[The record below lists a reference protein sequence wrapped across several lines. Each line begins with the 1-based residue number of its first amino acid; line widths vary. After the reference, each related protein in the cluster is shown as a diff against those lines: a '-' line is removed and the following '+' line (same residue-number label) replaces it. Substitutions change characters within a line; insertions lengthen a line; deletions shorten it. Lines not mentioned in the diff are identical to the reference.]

1 MYFYAVFGK
10 DGEFVDRIV
19 YFDII
24 AVPIYAIILYATF
37 VRKMIT
43 GTSNRAF
50 TYLLTA
56 SLITAVCSLATNLLG
71 VVLPLNNAEVFLV
84 TLFTSLYYVFHV
96 LVPILYLMFLFAETR
111 LWYQMTQKK
120 KLLFVFAPYML
131 ALLSVVANLFNGMI
145 FSVDSETGYH
155 RGSFVFIFYILAVVY
170 VLWGT
175 VFIILRR
182 KMFSRAKW
190 VSLISMYI
198 INVAAVI
205 IQFIFPRLL
214 IEMIMTALVE
224 LYIVLIIMRPE
235 DYMDQRAGLPNFRAY
250 KNEITKIT
258 ATNVRGTILIMRF
271 INAREMQRYMGDE
284 KYFGFIRMTAS
295 RIREYCSRKKL
306 LFDMYFEQPG
316 RIYIISDN
324 YDFDFEKGARE
335 LFSELMDNI
344 LEIESRGVKIIPRF
358 CEIRYPEDIRDVGT
372 IVNIGQQ
379 FHRIIPFDQFYTRA
393 KEIIDSP
400 LFRIRNNMDL
410 ILNRA
415 ITEKKFEMYYQP
427 IYSVKEKRFVSAE
440 ALIRL
445 NDEEFGFISPAVFI
459 PAAERRGLMVPIGDF
474 VLESVFGFISKNDF
488 RELGLSYVELNLS
501 VAQCVQGDLAEK
513 ILALEKKYHVNPERV
528 NLEITET
535 TYENIGET
543 TDANIRILSENGF
556 SFSLDDYGTGYSN
569 MQRISRL
576 PLKIIKIDKTLV
588 DDIRNR
594 AGLSVMQ
601 NTVCMLKDIHKE
613 IVCEGVETAE
623 QLNQLSSLGVD
634 FIQGYYF
641 SKPLPEDK
649 FVSFIK
655 EHNPV
660 QTV

>member
-1 MYFYAVFGK
+1 
-10 DGEFVDRIV
+10 
-19 YFDII
+19 
-24 AVPIYAIILYATF
+24 
-37 VRKMIT
+37 
-43 GTSNRAF
+43 
-50 TYLLTA
+50 
-56 SLITAVCSLATNLLG
+56 
-71 VVLPLNNAEVFLV
+71 
-84 TLFTSLYYVFHV
+84 
-96 LVPILYLMFLFAETR
+96 
-111 LWYQMTQKK
+111 
-120 KLLFVFAPYML
+120 
-131 ALLSVVANLFNGMI
+131 
-145 FSVDSETGYH
+145 
-155 RGSFVFIFYILAVVY
+155 
-170 VLWGT
+170 
-175 VFIILRR
+175 
-182 KMFSRAKW
+182 
-190 VSLISMYI
+190 
-198 INVAAVI
+198 
-205 IQFIFPRLL
+205 
-214 IEMIMTALVE
+214 
-224 LYIVLIIMRPE
+224 
-235 DYMDQRAGLPNFRAY
+235 
-250 KNEITKIT
+250 
-258 ATNVRGTILIMRF
+258 
-271 INAREMQRYMGDE
+271 
-284 KYFGFIRMTAS
+284 
-295 RIREYCSRKKL
+295 
-306 LFDMYFEQPG
+306 
-316 RIYIISDN
+316 
-324 YDFDFEKGARE
+324 
-335 LFSELMDNI
+335 
-344 LEIESRGVKIIPRF
+344 
-358 CEIRYPEDIRDVGT
+358 
-372 IVNIGQQ
+372 
-379 FHRIIPFDQFYTRA
+379 
-393 KEIIDSP
+393 
-400 LFRIRNNMDL
+400 
-410 ILNRA
+410 
-415 ITEKKFEMYYQP
+415 MYYQP